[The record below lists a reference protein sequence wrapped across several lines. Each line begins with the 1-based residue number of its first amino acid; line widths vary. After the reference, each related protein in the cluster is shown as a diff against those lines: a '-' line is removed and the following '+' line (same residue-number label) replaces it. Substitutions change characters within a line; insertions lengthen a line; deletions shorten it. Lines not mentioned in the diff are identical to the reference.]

1 MKRDYR
7 EMCYKPFN
15 EGEKRGLYFPV
26 LVYTET
32 RDEDE
37 RPIFRVVLAE
47 SPLKVEMN
55 GVEYW
60 GISGYDPETGESQWY
75 NYNDCVSFEDWDV
88 LRRLLR
94 KRFAWMKLV
103 DGMYEET
110 ILLAK
115 AQLMGNQDLTMKSE
129 RI

>member
-1 MKRDYR
+1 MKKNYK
-7 EMCYKPFN
+7 EMCYKPFS
-15 EGEKRGLYFPV
+15 ESESQGLYFPV
-26 LVYTET
+26 LVYAEM

-47 SPLKVEMN
+47 SPLKVKID

-115 AQLMGNQDLTMKSE
+115 AQLIGNQDLALKSE

>member
-1 MKRDYR
+1 MKKNYK
-7 EMCYKPFN
+7 EMCYKPFS
-15 EGEKRGLYFPV
+15 ESESQGLYFPV
-26 LVYTET
+26 LVYAEM

-47 SPLKVEMN
+47 SPLKVKID

-88 LRRLLR
+88 LRHLLR

-115 AQLMGNQDLTMKSE
+115 AQLIGNQDLALKSE

>member
-1 MKRDYR
+1 
-7 EMCYKPFN
+7 MCYKPFS
-15 EGEKRGLYFPV
+15 ESESQGLYFPV
-26 LVYTET
+26 LVYAEM

-47 SPLKVEMN
+47 SPLKVKID

-115 AQLMGNQDLTMKSE
+115 AQLIGNQDLALKSE